1 MARLEI
7 PSDAVQEIARGLGR
21 LIDQTNPAPPPPPVD
36 LTADDVGGSNFGLEM
51 AEPAEGKL
59 TIGETLAL
67 WRLKAEA
74 FEALKAGSLSGDLIN
89 WVEPTKFLYHQI
101 RLNGEPQ
108 GFARSY
114 VDDKLKPPR
123 LGIDASDFAA
133 KLGTVLQNIDEPT
146 TIQNHERDD
155 PFFEK
160 DPIVRLLE
168 IPACRIFAVWLLVE
182 PDESRAIIVTATE
195 PRSAFENGRILN
207 SEEFYQALYFYRP
220 LPGVG

>member
-1 MARLEI
+1 MARLEV
-7 PSDAVQEIARGLGR
+7 PSDALHEIARGLGM
-21 LIDQTNPAPPPPPVD
+21 LIDQNNPAPPPNVNPG
-36 LTADDVGGSNFGLEM
+36 ADDVSASDFELGM
-51 AEPAEGKL
+51 AAPAEAKL
-59 TIGETLAL
+59 TIGETLPL

-74 FEALKAGSLSGDLIN
+74 FKALKAGSLSGDLIS
-89 WVEPTKFLYHQI
+89 WVEATKFLYHQI

-114 VDDKLKPPR
+114 VDDSRKPPR

-133 KLGTVLQNIDEPT
+133 KLGTVLQDIDEPT

-155 PFFEK
+155 PFFQK

-195 PRSAFENGRILN
+195 PRSEFEYGRILN
-207 SEEFYQALYFYRP
+207 SEEFYQALYFYSP
-220 LPGVG
+220 LLGVG